1 MNMEDEPTIYVFTH
15 HFYEVRSSSG
25 LLQATREDIA
35 KVAKD
40 SGEQDVAETI
50 LQAYVDDLSGSGDSE
65 EEITKTKPEA
75 LLSSK
80 GFNIKDGA

>member
-1 MNMEDEPTIYVFTH
+1 MAD
-15 HFYEVRSSSG
+15 
-25 LLQATREDIA
+25 
-35 KVAKD
+35 
-40 SGEQDVAETI
+40 TI